1 MAPPQWR
8 INSEKKKKKKK
19 KKKKLDENRRID
31 VKFERDIRDEVG
43 CLVGFWSIE
52 ES

>member
-8 INSEKKKKKKK
+8 INSEKKK